1 MPIYQCSYQRG
12 LLNEDTK
19 AKVASAITDA
29 HVEVTGAPRIFVHTF
44 FNELPPGISFSAD
57 GPDLKIS
64 GITGQIRAGRSLEE
78 RQKLVKRIVASW
90 TQLTGQPQKTG
101 HRRRDRDRIRDPDG
115 VRADT
120 PAPRQTNPNGS
131 LRMLDAL
138 DGIQGTGL

>member
-57 GPDLKIS
+57 GPDTKIS

-90 TQLTGQPQKTG
+90 TELTGQPAKQV
-101 HRRRDRDRIRDPDG
+101 IAG
-115 VRADT
+115 VT
-120 PAPRQTNPNGS
+120 EIVSETQMEYGLILPRPGDEPEWFAKNA
-131 LRMLDAL
+131 DAL